1 MANKT
6 DPYTKPKNPDFRNKN
21 SRVRTK
27 EKKIELLKESEKQSS
42 RLDTDKLSFKK
53 AFRHYRD
60 KKGAG
65 KTFSWRG
72 DSYTTNYKEEA
83 AKSPTSKRDK
93 DVKKP
98 VYSWVSSATKPPEGK
113 AVEANIAKSAK
124 MEAGKDIS
132 ADKRTR
138 MIDTMGDRTIKAN
151 TATEKAA
158 DGLMDKGI
166 NFIKKNPD
174 LALLLIPGVGVGGW
188 LARKGAVTL
197 GKTGLKFL
205 KKKYGNRGV
214 ERGQKLLTHMK
225 KIGYDKNQGDMAR
238 IQKANVKKY
247 SRGAQT
253 DKSPG
258 PDKSK
263 LTEGTLID
271 KVRKTISKKTK
282 TPVKTAGK
290 TPVKP
295 TVTEPGKKQVKPVKK
310 EVKTGEKYIDPT
322 SQRKITQKTA
332 TKGQKRIN
340 KVAKDAWDKF
350 GAADDKG
357 AMKFISNKGLSPQ
370 DAAQARDVFNGIRS
384 MPAYARVKMMKIMPS
399 KKGGQVITKARGGQA
414 YKNVVKR
421 SMGGAVGVGKAL
433 RGYGAVSR
441 KKGGKIY

>member
-1 MANKT
+1 
-6 DPYTKPKNPDFRNKN
+6 
-21 SRVRTK
+21 
-27 EKKIELLKESEKQSS
+27 
-42 RLDTDKLSFKK
+42 
-53 AFRHYRD
+53 
-60 KKGAG
+60 
-65 KTFSWRG
+65 
-72 DSYTTNYKEEA
+72 
-83 AKSPTSKRDK
+83 
-93 DVKKP
+93 
-98 VYSWVSSATKPPEGK
+98 
-113 AVEANIAKSAK
+113 

-197 GKTGLKFL
+197 GKTALKFL

-214 ERGQKLLTHMK
+214 EKGQKLLTHMK

-238 IQKANVKKY
+238 IQKANLKKY
-247 SRGAQT
+247 GRGAQT
-253 DKSPG
+253 DKLPG

-357 AMKFISNKGLSPQ
+357 AMKFISNK
-370 DAAQARDVFNGIRS
+370 
-384 MPAYARVKMMKIMPS
+384 
-399 KKGGQVITKARGGQA
+399 
-414 YKNVVKR
+414 
-421 SMGGAVGVGKAL
+421 
-433 RGYGAVSR
+433 
-441 KKGGKIY
+441 